1 MTQIYSRALKFIPQ
15 QWKKKKKTLAHLLIM
30 SLALNPKND
39 WTERP
44 ATAGQH
50 CMIAAAC
57 RNTVVKFPDE
67 FTFLSFSLL
76 CVDDVPQ
83 ADKSPGGHVVTSSG
97 DSESPLKGWLRVLCA
112 VVSFYRLSDD
122 LVELLLE
129 EPNVLLAQLST
140 HSRRFTLTAVSS
152 SYF

>member
-15 QWKKKKKTLAHLLIM
+15 QWKKKNVGTLINYV
-30 SLALNPKND
+30 SSLNPKND

-50 CMIAAAC
+50 CMIAAA
-57 RNTVVKFPDE
+57 VVKFPDE

-97 DSESPLKGWLRVLCA
+97 DSESPLKG
-112 VVSFYRLSDD
+112 
-122 LVELLLE
+122 
-129 EPNVLLAQLST
+129 
-140 HSRRFTLTAVSS
+140 
-152 SYF
+152 